1 MPKLKVVKEKGAK
14 VYPITIVKGIY
25 DTERSQQ
32 LSKTLAAKVDRTE
45 LTALVYP
52 RLTSVTFDETTG
64 DIDTVWE
71 DAPAT

>member
-1 MPKLKVVKEKGAK
+1 MPKLKVVKEKGIK

-45 LTALVYP
+45 MTAAVYP
-52 RLTSVTFDETTG
+52 KLTSIDFNETTG
-64 DIDTVWE
+64 DLVAVWE
-71 DAPAT
+71 EAPSA